1 MAYKDART
9 LTSKGPAVFETLTL
23 NAAYVTYFFF
33 SSYLDKLALL
43 SIRLSENLDKGVSWI
58 H

>member
-43 SIRLSENLDKGVSWI
+43 SIRLSENLDKGVS
-58 H
+58 